1 MNKVITIPL
10 LLTVL
15 LTLSACAVGPDYREP
30 TMEPARID
38 RASSEDFDRSRFQAA
53 WWRQFEDPTLD
64 ALVSQALAENRE
76 LRIAF
81 SRLRAAR
88 SIRDDDA
95 NDRFPTVTA
104 GASAEYGEAQQP
116 GFSEQRSNIERY
128 DLGLDMAWELDLFGR
143 IQRRIEASEA
153 QTEAAEAEL
162 YQLQVSLI
170 AELVT
175 AYGELRGAQL
185 RERIAR
191 ENLGYQ
197 RNSHLLTEQ
206 LRDAGMGSELDVLR
220 ADARLAA
227 TEASLPQLQATQTRA
242 TNRIA
247 TLLGQR
253 ADQLSVDLSPRD
265 LPAVAKALPIGDPSE
280 LLRRRPDIRAAE
292 RQLAAATANVG
303 VATADLFPRVSIR
316 GFAGFLS
323 GEFSSLV
330 AGRNE
335 AWEVSP
341 SISWAAFDMGSV
353 PRVSLSGFLG
363 FIAGRGSQIGSSA
376 AEAWGLAPSISWAAF
391 DMGSVRARLRGAEA
405 DADGAL
411 AAYEQQVLLALE
423 ESENAFSDYARAQQ
437 RLLSLLR
444 QSGASRA
451 AARQAEIRYREGT
464 VDFLVLLDAE
474 RERLAAEDAQA
485 QAEID
490 VYRGV
495 VALYKALGGGWQLS
509 NG

>member
-1 MNKVITIPL
+1 MKFFAL
-10 LLTVL
+10 SLMVL
-15 LTLSACAVGPDYREP
+15 AVTGCAVGPDYQAP
-30 TMEPARID
+30 QPDPARI
-38 RASSEDFDRSRFQAA
+38 AHAKSSDYDRSRFESA
-53 WWRQFEDPTLD
+53 WWHQFEDPTLD
-64 ALVSQALAENRE
+64 ALVGQALTENRE

-81 SRLRAAR
+81 ARLRAAR

-104 GASAEYGEAQQP
+104 GATAEYGKAQQP

-143 IQRRIEASEA
+143 IQRRLEASEA
-153 QTEAAEAEL
+153 QAEAAEAEL

-170 AELVT
+170 AELVD
-175 AYGELRGAQL
+175 AYGQLRGAQL

-191 ENLGYQ
+191 DNLANQ
-197 RNSHLLTEQ
+197 RDSHELTEQ

-227 TEASLPQLQATQTRA
+227 TEASLPQLQAQQARA
-242 TNRIA
+242 RNRIA

-253 ADQLSVDLSPRD
+253 ADQLAVDLSPRE
-265 LPAVAKALPIGDPSE
+265 LPAIAKALPIGDPGE

-292 RQLAAATANVG
+292 RQLAAATATVG
-303 VATADLFPRVSIR
+303 IATADLF
-316 GFAGFLS
+316 
-323 GEFSSLV
+323 
-330 AGRNE
+330 
-335 AWEVSP
+335 
-341 SISWAAFDMGSV
+341 

-376 AEAWGLAPSISWAAF
+376 AEAWGVAPSISWAAF
-391 DMGSVRARLRGAEA
+391 DLGSVRARLRGAEA

-411 AAYEQQVLLALE
+411 ASYEQQVLLALE
-423 ESENAFSDYARAQQ
+423 ESENAFSDYARAQE

-444 QSGASRA
+444 QSTASRA
-451 AARQAEIRYREGT
+451 AAQQAEIRYREGT

-485 QAEID
+485 QAE
-490 VYRGV
+490 VALYRGV
-495 VALYKALGGGWQLS
+495 VALYKALGGGWQAES
-509 NG
+509 